1 MVILSMASVGAAAC
15 GNPCGRVGIFQGLP
29 SESSDIDVDGVGLKL
44 SVIDAGVMIDI
55 DDALLVEYSG
65 VHGDSSADGIRGT
78 GGTYAYGAVD
88 GAWVRCAGIDERK
101 ALRF

>member
-55 DDALLVEYSG
+55 DDALFVEY
-65 VHGDSSADGIRGT
+65 